1 MKNVINTEKKV
12 NTKQVNNVKE
22 TRKVESAKIDLL
34 NAVKIE
40 SAKSEIVNLN
50 SVINSINDIEKL
62 IELKNQITIGT
73 LSSKE
78 KLSLKKV
85 INTKVQKIKINTLSS
100 ELIEKDKTAKDLTE
114 IATFKNQVG
123 ANLLNLN
130 NIVKVI
136 KIEDKNRMYKNEKID
151 SKYKFLFS
159 REFTNSIFYSFLT
172 LRQFSKLAK
181 VDNIFSHKNIISN
194 CERIVKLDSIKLE
207 QSSERGRKVYDLL
220 RDDSKTFEIKI
231 VEFTKL

>member
-78 KLSLKKV
+78 KLSLKIV
-85 INTKVQKIKINTLSS
+85 INKSKWVMLSS
-100 ELIEKDKTAKDLTE
+100 NYQLY
-114 IATFKNQVG
+114 
-123 ANLLNLN
+123 
-130 NIVKVI
+130 
-136 KIEDKNRMYKNEKID
+136 M
-151 SKYKFLFS
+151 S
-159 REFTNSIFYSFLT
+159 
-172 LRQFSKLAK
+172 
-181 VDNIFSHKNIISN
+181 
-194 CERIVKLDSIKLE
+194 
-207 QSSERGRKVYDLL
+207 
-220 RDDSKTFEIKI
+220 
-231 VEFTKL
+231 